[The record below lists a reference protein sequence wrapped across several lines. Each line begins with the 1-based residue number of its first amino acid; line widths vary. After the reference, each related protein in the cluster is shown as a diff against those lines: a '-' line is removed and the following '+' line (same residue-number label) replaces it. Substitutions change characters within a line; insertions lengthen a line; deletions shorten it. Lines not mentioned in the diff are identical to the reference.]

1 MKVVEVLVEE
11 YYTRVVALE
20 GYKMVVKV
28 VGNCMKAWEEVDCM
42 KVWVMED
49 CMKVGVRCMMAEGGH
64 MMAGYL
70 GDYKKVWGQEDYKWK
85 VEGLERVGCS
95 WVEVQVFHTYLAHCT
110 TVLVDCMKPQ
120 VQVRCMRNLKIRHS
134 ICPH

>member
-1 MKVVEVLVEE
+1 MVEVLENCKLV
-11 YYTRVVALE
+11 VVA
-20 GYKMVVKV
+20 GCY
-28 VGNCMKAWEEVDCM
+28 M
-42 KVWVMED
+42 KV
-49 CMKVGVRCMMAEGGH
+49 A
-64 MMAGYL
+64 
-70 GDYKKVWGQEDYKWK
+70 
-85 VEGLERVGCS
+85 ERVGYT